1 MIILYNTYDKIEN
14 TDDLTITMGNFD
26 GLHLGHQ
33 RLINRVLRYK
43 DTKHA
48 ILTFDPHPSEILR
61 KKQFR
66 TLTQK
71 RDKIELFSNFP
82 LDYAIIVKFD
92 EVFSKL
98 NVKEFIDFLKR
109 LSVKRLVI
117 GRDARFA
124 YRGVGTI
131 DELKKYFVV
140 DVIDDLVYNHTRVS
154 TTYIKDFLIAG
165 DLGSARKLLN
175 RHYQISGRVMHGHK
189 IGRGIGYPTANIDFG
204 NYFLP
209 RMGVYYVKIF
219 VDDTWHHAMANIG
232 NNPTINFS
240 EARRLEIFILDFDE
254 DIYEK
259 KVIIDFMHYMRPE
272 YRFPNKAALIR
283 QLKKDEQMV
292 RSLTKV

>member
-1 MIILYNTYDKIEN
+1 MIIFYNTYDKIEN
-14 TDDLTITMGNFD
+14 TEDLTITMGNFD

-33 RLINRVLRYK
+33 QLINRVLRYK

-61 KKQFR
+61 KKPFR

-71 RDKIELFSNFP
+71 RDKIELFSQYP

-92 EVFSKL
+92 EAFSKL
-98 NVKEFIDFLKR
+98 NVMEFINFLKSI
-109 LSVKRLVI
+109 SVKRLVI

-124 YRGVGTI
+124 YRGIGDI
-131 DELKKYFVV
+131 NELKKYFVV
-140 DVIDDLVYNHTRVS
+140 DVLDDLVYNHTRVS
-154 TTYIKDFLIAG
+154 TTYVKDFLIQG

-175 RHYQISGRVMHGHK
+175 RHYQIYGTVMHGHK

-204 NYFLP
+204 NYYLP
-209 RMGVYYVKIF
+209 RMGVYYVKIL
-219 VDDTWHHAMANIG
+219 VNNKTYHAMANIG

-240 EARRLEIFILDFDE
+240 EARRLEIFILDFDQ
-254 DIYEK
+254 DIYDK
-259 KVIIDFMHYMRPE
+259 RVAITFLHYLRPE
-272 YRFPNKAALIR
+272 YRFPSKDALIV

-292 RSLTKV
+292 RSLTKL

>member
-1 MIILYNTYDKIEN
+1 MIIFYNTYDKIEN
-14 TDDLTITMGNFD
+14 NEDLTITMGNFD

-48 ILTFDPHPSEILR
+48 ILTYDPHPSEILR

-71 RDKIELFSNFP
+71 RDKIELFSQFP

-92 EVFSKL
+92 EKLSKL
-98 NVKEFIDFLKR
+98 NVKEFIEFLQR
-109 LSVKRLVI
+109 ISVKRLVI

-124 YRGVGTI
+124 YRGMGTI
-131 DELKKYFVV
+131 DDLKKYFVV

-154 TTYIKDFLIAG
+154 TTYIKDFLIQG

-175 RHYQISGRVMHGHK
+175 RHYQITGKVIHGHK

>member
-1 MIILYNTYDKIEN
+1 MIIFYNTYDKIEN

-48 ILTFDPHPSEILR
+48 ILTYDPHPSEILR
-61 KKQFR
+61 RKQFR

-71 RDKIELFSNFP
+71 RDKIELFSQFP

-92 EVFSKL
+92 EKLSKL
-98 NVKEFIDFLKR
+98 NVKEFIEFLQR
-109 LSVKRLVI
+109 ISVKRLVI

-124 YRGVGTI
+124 YRGMGTI
-131 DELKKYFVV
+131 DDLKKYFVV

-154 TTYIKDFLIAG
+154 TTYVKDFLIQG

-175 RHYQISGRVMHGHK
+175 RHYQITGKVVHGHK

-204 NYFLP
+204 NYYLP
-209 RMGVYYVKIF
+209 RMGVYYVKIL
-219 VDDTWHHAMANIG
+219 VDEIWYHAMANIG
-232 NNPTINFS
+232 NNPTINYS
-240 EARRLEIFILDFDE
+240 EARRLEIYILDFDE

-259 KVIIDFMHYMRPE
+259 KVVIDFMHYMRPE
-272 YRFPNKAALIR
+272 YRFPNKAALIK

>member
-14 TDDLTITMGNFD
+14 NEDLTITMGNFD

-33 RLINRVLRYK
+33 QLINRVLRYK

-71 RDKIELFSNFP
+71 RDKIELFSKFP

-92 EVFSKL
+92 EAFSKL
-98 NVKEFIDFLKR
+98 NVTEFINFLKSI
-109 LSVKRLVI
+109 SVKRLVI

-140 DVIDDLVYNHTRVS
+140 DVVDDLVYNHTRVS
-154 TTYIKDFLIAG
+154 TTYIKDFLIQG

-175 RHYQISGRVMHGHK
+175 RHYQITGKVLHGHK

-209 RMGVYYVKIF
+209 RMGVYYVKLF
-219 VDDTWHHAMANIG
+219 VNDTWYHGMANIG
-232 NNPTINFS
+232 HNPTINFS
-240 EARRLEIFILDFDE
+240 ESRRLEVFILDFDE
-254 DIYEK
+254 DIYNK
-259 KVIIDFMHYMRPE
+259 KVIIDFMHYLRPE
-272 YRFPNKAALIR
+272 YRFPSKDALIR